1 MRKKSHKILELAVLI
16 LIIILSI
23 VIFLF
28 RDKIENVSNLSY
40 VGLFFACLLANA
52 TVLLPS
58 PSLMIAASCALIMNP
73 ILVALFSALGSTVGE
88 LVGYVFGKITQDV
101 SPQFQ
106 KFITWLNSKVCN
118 DTILVF
124 VLAVLPLPLFDVVGV
139 YSGGKKMNLVK
150 FCVACLIGKFV
161 KTLLYTKLYD
171 ILDWGLKFLNL
182 GESIV
187 R

>member
-1 MRKKSHKILELAVLI
+1 MRKKSRKILEFAVLI
-16 LIIILSI
+16 LIIVLSI
-23 VIFLF
+23 IIFLF
-28 RDKIENVSNLSY
+28 RYKIENISDLSY
-40 VGLFFACLLANA
+40 IGLFIVCLLANA

-58 PSLMIAASCALIMNP
+58 PSLMIAATCALIMNP
-73 ILVALFSALGSTVGE
+73 ILVALFAALGSTVGE

-106 KFITWLNSKVCN
+106 KFITWLNSKVRN

-124 VLAVLPLPLFDVVGV
+124 VLALLPLPLFDVVGV
-139 YSGGKKMNLVK
+139 YSGGKKMNLVQ
-150 FCVACLIGKFV
+150 FCVACLVGKFI

-171 ILDWGLKFLNL
+171 ILDWGMKFLNL
-182 GESIV
+182 GEIIL